1 MPKARETGLRAVLF
15 TDVVN
20 STDLAR
26 EMGDVRWSRLLA
38 AQRRVIRAHLRTY
51 HGREVDTAGDG
62 FFAVFERPT
71 DAVRCAFDCCRDVQS
86 LGLDIRAG
94 VHFGEVELTGSE
106 VHGIVVHTGARVMSK
121 AGAAE
126 ILVTATV
133 RDLMAGARFD
143 VRERGTFELKGVSGS
158 WTLFDVMAVD
168 DRLRPAPIEEASVAS
183 ERRDRASSTI
193 PSPARRSRLL
203 APVALVALV
212 ATAIATFVFT
222 RSEPTFVPTPGT
234 VSAITSD
241 GRFAEPVRLASVPT
255 AIAWGAGRAWVT
267 DRQGQIYWLDPQSG
281 DHGSRGAA
289 GTPTGVAAG
298 GNAVWVTNGFGIGAG
313 PGGGVSR
320 IDAAGDSLDPAFETP
335 VGTESIAWIADRVWV
350 TETDIGRISVYD
362 PVTRSVDRI
371 DLPPISRT
379 QAAKPDHLAA
389 SLGSEHPAWVGD
401 DAAARVFRISAH
413 DRIDAFPVPSRVTGI
428 AVSDGVVWV
437 TGGDDDRVT
446 ALDAKTGAVLT
457 SLEVGGRGCDQPEA
471 VAVGATATWVA
482 CRGSRTVL
490 RLDPRTRSVTG
501 SLSVGGSPVALAAG
515 DGGSVW
521 LAVGPV

>member
-1 MPKARETGLRAVLF
+1 MPKVRETGLRTVLF

-26 EMGDVRWSRLLA
+26 ELGDVRWSRLLA
-38 AQRRVIRAHLRTY
+38 AQRRVIRTLLRTH

-86 LGLDIRAG
+86 LGVDIRAG
-94 VHFGEVELTGSE
+94 VHFGEVELTGNE

-126 ILVTATV
+126 VLVTATV
-133 RDLMAGARFD
+133 RDLVAGARLE
-143 VRERGTFELKGVSGS
+143 VRERGTFELKGVPGE
-158 WTLFDVMAVD
+158 WTLFDVMSVD

-183 ERRDRASSTI
+183 ERRDRASSTVPI
-193 PSPARRSRLL
+193 PARRSRLV
-203 APVALVALV
+203 AAVALVALV
-212 ATAIATFVFT
+212 GAAFATVVFT

-234 VSAITSD
+234 VTAITVD
-241 GRFAEPVRLASVPT
+241 GRFAEPVRLATVPT
-255 AIAWGAGRAWVT
+255 AIAWGIGRVWVT
-267 DRQGQIYWLDPQSG
+267 DRQGQVYWLDPTSG
-281 DHGSRGAA
+281 EHGSRGAA
-289 GTPTGVAAG
+289 GTPTGVAVG

-313 PGGGVSR
+313 PEGGVSR
-320 IDAAGDSLDPAFETP
+320 IDSGGDSLDPAFETP
-335 VGTESIAWIADRVWV
+335 VGTESIAWIDERVWV
-350 TETDIGRISVYD
+350 AETDVGQITVYD
-362 PVTRSVDRI
+362 PVTRTIDRL
-371 DLPPISRT
+371 DLPPTSPT
-379 QAAKPDHLAA
+379 QAAQPDHLAA
-389 SLGSEHPAWVGD
+389 SLGDEHQAWVGD
-401 DAAARVFRISAH
+401 DAAARVFRISAR
-413 DRIDAFPVPSRVTGI
+413 DRVDAFPVPSGVTGI
-428 AVSDGVVWV
+428 AIDHGVVWV

-446 ALDAKTGAVLT
+446 ALDVKTGAILT

-482 CRGSRTVL
+482 CRASRTVL

-515 DGGSVW
+515 DDGSVW
-521 LAVGPV
+521 LAVGPA